1 MAYSGKFQPN
11 NPSKYLGDPSKIT
24 YRSLWERKCMLIF
37 DDNPNVIRWASEEV
51 CIPYMSP
58 VDRKRHRYYPDFLVE
73 IKNKKGEIETLLVE
87 VKPYKQTQPPD
98 PANKNKTK
106 TGRVSRR
113 YLQEVKTYGINEA
126 KWKAAYA
133 YCRDRKWDFKIMTE
147 KELGL

>member
-87 VKPYKQTQPPD
+87 VKPYKQTQLPKKP
-98 PANKNKTK
+98 KRVTK
-106 TGRVSRR
+106 TF
-113 YLQEVKTYGINEA
+113 INEA
-126 KWKAAYA
+126 KRYSINQA
-133 YCRDRKWDFKIMTE
+133 KWDAAREVCEKRGWEFKIMTE
-147 KELGL
+147 REIYGRK

>member
-24 YRSLWERKCMLIF
+24 YRSLLERKCMLIF

-87 VKPYKQTQPPD
+87 VKPYKQTQLPKKP
-98 PANKNKTK
+98 KRVTK
-106 TGRVSRR
+106 TF
-113 YLQEVKTYGINEA
+113 INEA
-126 KWKAAYA
+126 KRYSINQA
-133 YCRDRKWDFKIMTE
+133 KWDAAREVCEKRGWEFKIMTE
-147 KELGL
+147 REIYGRK